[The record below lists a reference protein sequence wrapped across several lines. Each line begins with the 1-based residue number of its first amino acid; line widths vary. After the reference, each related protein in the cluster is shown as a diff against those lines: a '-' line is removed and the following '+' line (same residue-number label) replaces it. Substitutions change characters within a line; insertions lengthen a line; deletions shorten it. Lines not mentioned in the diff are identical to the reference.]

1 MVSLNYYHE
10 KYCKSYKIDK
20 QILYFSDSNVTEDK
34 PVRKVHEYDF
44 RNWNIP
50 VRPGIMLLG
59 ENYLLDTIDEVIGNK
74 FKTDVKHFFID
85 AKGHW
90 RD

>member
-1 MVSLNYYHE
+1 MVSSNMFR
-10 KYCKSYKIDK
+10 KKNSISYKI
-20 QILYFSDSNVTEDK
+20 LSFSESNVTEDK

-59 ENYLLDTIDEVIGNK
+59 ENYLLDTLDEVIGNK